1 MSKIIKSIYFY
12 FRLSILP
19 IKEINKNIP
28 KDGVILD
35 LGCSYGALAIIL
47 ARLSKNRKVYGWDL
61 DKKKLKMAK
70 GSLKRD
76 RNVFFV
82 SKDVIQDKYPE
93 SSGILASDLL
103 HHLPKEQQEM
113 VIKKAYKALTKNG
126 VFVLKEVDK
135 EDWIR
140 SSMSRT
146 WDKVL
151 YPKDKIYY
159 RTKNEWTK
167 ILRREGF
174 RVSSENLIP
183 WLPNSTRLFI
193 CTK

>member
-1 MSKIIKSIYFY
+1 MFKIIKSIYFY

-19 IKEINKNIP
+19 IKEIDKNIP
-28 KDGVILD
+28 RDGVILD

-47 ARLSKNRKVYGWDL
+47 ARLSKNRRVYGWDL
-61 DKKKLKMAK
+61 DKKKLKIAK
-70 GSLKRD
+70 DLVKGEKNTFFASRD
-76 RNVFFV
+76 VVR
-82 SKDVIQDKYPE
+82 DKYPE

-103 HHLPKEQQEM
+103 HHLSKEQQEI
-113 VIKKAYKALTKNG
+113 VIEKAYKALIKNG

-140 SSMSRT
+140 SAMSRT

-151 YPKDKIYY
+151 YPKDKIHY
-159 RTKNEWTK
+159 RKKNEWTK

-174 RVSSENLIP
+174 KVSSANLIP
-183 WLPNSTRLFI
+183 WFPNSTRLFI